1 MASDVKTR
9 PYDNSRRQAR
19 VRATRQEVLTAA
31 RNLFLE
37 RGYPAT
43 TMEAIAAASDTPIAT
58 VYRLLGSK
66 RAILSAVLDVA
77 FGGDDEPIAFGDRPA
92 VRAALGQADPGTL
105 IDAFARIGRELQKR
119 AAAIQHVLAGAAA
132 VDAEA
137 AEQLVITRQQRLT
150 GQSRVA
156 AELTRRHAL
165 APGLTEAEAADLIY
179 VFMSP
184 EVYGI
189 LTAERGWAPEHYEA
203 WLATTL
209 RRALLPN
216 QGAGG

>member
-1 MASDVKTR
+1 MARDVKTR
-9 PYDNSRRQAR
+9 PYDNSRREAR
-19 VRATRQEVLTAA
+19 VRATRQEVLMAA

-43 TMEAIAAASDTPIAT
+43 TVEAIAEASDTPIAT
-58 VYRLLGSK
+58 VYRLFGSK

-92 VRAALGQADPGTL
+92 VQAAFAQADAGAL
-105 IDAFARIGRELQKR
+105 IDAFARIGRELQER

-156 AELTRRHAL
+156 AELARRNAL
-165 APGLTEAEAADLIY
+165 ASGLTEAEAADLIY

-184 EVYGI
+184 EVYRI
-189 LTAERGWAPEHYEA
+189 LTTERGWNPKRYEA
-203 WLATTL
+203 WLAMTL
-209 RRALLPN
+209 RRALLP
-216 QGAGG
+216 